1 MGIRDSP
8 ATVQGEVQMNTVK
21 YVGARLAVA
30 LGLIIFLTALIVWI
44 LETLR

>member
-1 MGIRDSP
+1 
-8 ATVQGEVQMNTVK
+8 MNTVK
-21 YVGARLAVA
+21 HVGARLAVA